1 VTPVLEGRLELPL
14 AQTVPGRI
22 LPWLAG
28 VLVYA
33 AVVMLAIAIMAD
45 RALLAIRER
54 AQLVTVSLPL
64 SDDADVGAALD
75 VLYRDRSV
83 IGAARL
89 SDAELRALIAPWL
102 GESGAG
108 ELPLPAMIDVR
119 LDPLAKPDLAALQD
133 ALSEV
138 VPGATLASDAA
149 VTDRA
154 EQVAALVRGWS
165 SLLLVAALSAA
176 LLAIGAITRQGLR
189 LCREAILLLRSL
201 GASPGYQAAQVER
214 HACASAL
221 CGGAGGFALALL
233 TVAGLLYSSRH
244 IAIADAIALRLRPL
258 DWALLAGLAATSLLL
273 AVAVVRA
280 IAHWQL
286 QERR

>member
-1 VTPVLEGRLELPL
+1 VTPVLQGRLDLPL
-14 AQTVPGRI
+14 VQTAPGRV

-28 VLVYA
+28 GLIYA
-33 AVVMLAIAIMAD
+33 VVVMLAIAIMAD
-45 RALLAIRER
+45 RALLAMRER

-64 SDDADVGAALD
+64 SDDTDVAAALD

-83 IGAARL
+83 IGAAPL

-102 GESGAG
+102 GETRAG

-119 LDPLAKPDLAALQD
+119 LDPLTRPDLAALQG

-149 VTDRA
+149 VPDRA

-165 SLLLVAALSAA
+165 SLLLVVALPAA
-176 LLAIGAITRQGLR
+176 LLAIGAMTRQSLR
-189 LCREAILLLRSL
+189 LCREAVLLLRCM
-201 GASPGYQAAQVER
+201 GASPSYQAAQFER
-214 HACASAL
+214 HALTSGL
-221 CGGAGGFALALL
+221 CGGAGGFGLALL

-244 IAIADAIALRLRPL
+244 IAIADAIVLGLRPL
-258 DWALLAGLAATSLLL
+258 DWALLAGMAASSLLL

-280 IAHWQL
+280 TAHWQL

>member
-1 VTPVLEGRLELPL
+1 VTPVLHGRLDLPL

-33 AVVMLAIAIMAD
+33 AVVMLAIAIIAD

-83 IGAARL
+83 IGAAPL

-138 VPGATLASDAA
+138 VAGATLASDAA

-176 LLAIGAITRQGLR
+176 LLAIGAITRQSLR

-201 GASPGYQAAQVER
+201 GASPGYQAAQFER
-214 HACASAL
+214 HALASAL
-221 CGGAGGFALALL
+221 WGGAGGFGLALL
-233 TVAGLLYSSRH
+233 TVAGVLYSSRH

-258 DWALLAGLAATSLLL
+258 DWALVAGLAATSLLL
-273 AVAVVRA
+273 AVGLVRA